1 MRESPKMSTCSK
13 KKIDLWLM
21 VEKFQKDEAEIVVIA
36 KQASLQHYHKVS
48 SAYQCCQAI
57 LATLCSTALGSN
69 VMATLIGRDHFTI
82 MLNVPT
88 RFQPAFPRNS
98 GKTFV
103 TPLWFLGACIPH
115 VKTGCSKH
123 QHVHATLDW
132 QVFGK
137 YLGSLSG
144 SLW

>member
-1 MRESPKMSTCSK
+1 MTKFPTYSNDNSLMRESPKMSTCSK

-21 VEKFQKDEAEIVVIA
+21 VEKFQKDETEIVVIA

-57 LATLCSTALGSN
+57 FAILCSTALGSN

-88 RFQPAFPRNS
+88 RFRQNFRHASVVFGR
-98 GKTFV
+98 
-103 TPLWFLGACIPH
+103 LHPH
-115 VKTGCSKH
+115 VIPAK
-123 QHVHATLDW
+123 
-132 QVFGK
+132 
-137 YLGSLSG
+137 LSSHLCG
-144 SLW
+144 FRAPASPRKNWMF

>member
-1 MRESPKMSTCSK
+1 
-13 KKIDLWLM
+13 M
-21 VEKFQKDEAEIVVIA
+21 VEKFQKDETEIVVIA

-88 RFQPAFPRNS
+88 RFRQNFRHTS
-98 GKTFV
+98 VVFGR
-103 TPLWFLGACIPH
+103 LHPH
-115 VKTGCSKH
+115 VKTGRSKH